1 MKHIL
6 IAAAAL
12 LLPIL
17 SGCGYR
23 IGSLM
28 HPQINSIAI
37 APVVNE
43 TVSYNVAP
51 QVRSLL
57 CEAFQQDGSL
67 ELRRESDA
75 DCILYAR
82 VVKISF
88 KESTWSST
96 YNDDL
101 YVPIEW
107 TADIDIE
114 YTVVV
119 PGELKPL
126 FKKTKVSGSATVM
139 TGADMETGRVSGI
152 RQAAYAAA
160 RRIVDNVTE
169 GW

>member
-1 MKHIL
+1 MKYIL

-37 APVVNE
+37 APVINE
-43 TVSYNVAP
+43 TVSYNIAP

-67 ELRRESDA
+67 QLKRESNA

-82 VVKISF
+82 VTNIKF

-126 FKKTKVSGSATVM
+126 FKKTKVSGNAKVM
-139 TGADMETGRVSGI
+139 TGADMETGRVNGI
-152 RQAAYAAA
+152 RQAAYDAAK
-160 RRIVDNVTE
+160 RIVDNVTE

>member
-1 MKHIL
+1 MKNIL

-67 ELRRESDA
+67 QLKRESNA

-82 VVKISF
+82 VTKIKF

-107 TADIDIE
+107 TAEIGIE

-126 FKKTKVSGSATVM
+126 FKNKVSGNAKVM
-139 TGADMETGRVSGI
+139 TGADMETGRVNGI
-152 RQAAYAAA
+152 RQAAYDAAKH
-160 RRIVDNVTE
+160 IVHEVTE

>member
-1 MKHIL
+1 MKKLL
-6 IAAAAL
+6 IAMAAL

-17 SGCGYR
+17 GGCGYR

-67 ELRRESDA
+67 ELRRESNA

-82 VVKISF
+82 VISISF

-126 FKKTKVSGSATVM
+126 FSKVKVSGKATVM